1 MAAREWNGGG
11 RGMAAREWIGGG
23 RGMAAREWN
32 GGGRGMAARTLPEDA
47 CTAPYVP
54 GTENKKP

>member
-1 MAAREWNGGG
+1 MAAREWTGGGRGMAAREWNGGG
-11 RGMAAREWIGGG
+11 RGMAAREWT
-23 RGMAAREWN
+23 

-54 GTENKKP
+54 VTEYKKP